1 MTATYTWDLF
11 TTVDGFGSFTP
22 EGDWGGYWGKQG
34 PEFLA
39 RRAAQYGQEQRL
51 VIGARTFRMFEKFLA
66 HLTPASEAEDPINT
80 RMKHLP
86 TTVISTSLSPGVDW
100 PDATVETGAP
110 AEVVARLK
118 RESTIP
124 LRSHGSPM
132 LNRALLAAG
141 LIDRIQVTMFPVI
154 SGRTGAVPMFAGAPD
169 LDLELLET
177 VTLDDGIAEV
187 NYRPTLHDGRHS

>member
-1 MTATYTWDLF
+1 
-11 TTVDGFGSFTP
+11 
-22 EGDWGGYWGKQG
+22 
-34 PEFLA
+34 
-39 RRAAQYGQEQRL
+39 
-51 VIGARTFRMFEKFLA
+51 MFEKFLA

-124 LRSHGSPM
+124 LRSHGSPT